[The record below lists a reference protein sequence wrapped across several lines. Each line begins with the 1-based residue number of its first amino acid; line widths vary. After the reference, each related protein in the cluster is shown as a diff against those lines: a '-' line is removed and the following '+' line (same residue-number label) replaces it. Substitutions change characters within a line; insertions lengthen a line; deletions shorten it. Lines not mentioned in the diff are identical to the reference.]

1 MPPASGGAKQRILA
15 LAQPPRCKTIGPYT
29 RNKGNRAVTVS
40 LDGEI
45 RDGRRYM
52 QVRVYFKISTPCQ
65 IVYHTNFLRFIERG
79 RTNYLRPL
87 GTNQQARLEET
98 RNDAPGFAFVVR
110 STTIDSLKP
119 AFLDGLLDIV
129 TVPQEVRGTSVGL
142 PQECRRGDD
151 LLVSAR
157 VRVAFISGG
166 KAQRIP
172 RSEACYGRAQINL
185 PFVHALTLQRPD
197 EINALA
203 FCCDIVK
210 SEFAG
215 ATRCSRFTIQ
225 LGDCSRRGA
234 LIRDDHCH
242 CGLIHRCQAL
252 GRKFLHLPQSWLP
265 TPRPTQALADASAP
279 SQKASITTG
288 LQAQLTAS
296 FAS

>member
-1 MPPASGGAKQRILA
+1 
-15 LAQPPRCKTIGPYT
+15 
-29 RNKGNRAVTVS
+29 
-40 LDGEI
+40 
-45 RDGRRYM
+45 M

-87 GTNQQARLEET
+87 GTNQQGRLEET

-119 AFLDGLLDIV
+119 AFLDGLHDIV

-157 VRVAFISGG
+157 GRVSFISGG

-185 PFVHALTLQRPD
+185 PFDHALIAPMKSMHWPSAATSSSQSSPERHVAQGSQSNWVTVLVV
-197 EINALA
+197 ALLYA
-203 FCCDIVK
+203 TIIAIAASFTAAKLLEGNSSICRR
-210 SEFAG
+210 AG
-215 ATRCSRFTIQ
+215 
-225 LGDCSRRGA
+225 SRRRAGRR
-234 LIRDDHCH
+234 IRAFTEGVNHHRPAVPTHCIL
-242 CGLIHRCQAL
+242 CVVIVDKCCPL
-252 GRKFLHLPQSWLP
+252 GFL
-265 TPRPTQALADASAP
+265 
-279 SQKASITTG
+279 
-288 LQAQLTAS
+288 
-296 FAS
+296 